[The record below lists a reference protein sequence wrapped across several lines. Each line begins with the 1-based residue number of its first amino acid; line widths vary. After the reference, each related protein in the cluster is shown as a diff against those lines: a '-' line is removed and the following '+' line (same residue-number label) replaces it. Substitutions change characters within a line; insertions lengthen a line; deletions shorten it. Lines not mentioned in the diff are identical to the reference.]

1 MPTRSK
7 PSLDALLASFQAAR
21 DVADRAQVAMAL
33 VRTQVR
39 DDRTLA
45 ALVRV
50 LGENPVG
57 GAAFLARYG
66 DARAIPDL
74 VRALESD
81 DLLAKAD
88 CAICAAEQLGAM
100 AHAIERLGGTL
111 SEAQLARLDR
121 GDREA
126 ARLWQPGPDALRPES
141 SARRP
146 ATREP
151 RPGRNVPC
159 PCGSG
164 KKYKRCCALE
174 ADVAGQLH

>member
-1 MPTRSK
+1 MPTRPK

-21 DVADRAQVAMAL
+21 KIADRAAIAMAL
-33 VRTQVR
+33 ARAQVR
-39 DDRTLA
+39 DDRILA
-45 ALVRV
+45 VLVRV
-50 LGENPVG
+50 LGENPFG
-57 GAAFLARYG
+57 GAAFLGRYG

-81 DLLAKAD
+81 DLLAKTD
-88 CAICAAEQLGAM
+88 CAICAAEQLSAI

-111 SEAQLARLDR
+111 TDAQRARLER
-121 GDREA
+121 IDREA

-141 SARRP
+141 FARRP

-174 ADVAGQLH
+174 ADVASQPH